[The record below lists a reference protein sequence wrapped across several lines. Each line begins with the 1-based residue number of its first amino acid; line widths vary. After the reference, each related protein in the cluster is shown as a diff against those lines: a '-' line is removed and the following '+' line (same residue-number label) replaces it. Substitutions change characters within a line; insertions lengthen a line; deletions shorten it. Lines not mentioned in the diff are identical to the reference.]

1 MRKIV
6 ILGGGYGGQAIIQ
19 GLLDHHLPDDIE
31 IVLVDRMPFQGLKTE
46 YYALAAGTAADI
58 ELRVS
63 FPKHPQLKIQYGDI
77 SSIDLVGKTI
87 HIEQTE
93 DIAYDSLIIA
103 LGSTDRYHGIQGA
116 EQFTNSIQS
125 FSNTRKTF
133 QKLNDVSPY
142 GHVNIVGGGLSG
154 VELAAELRES
164 RPDLNISILDR
175 PSRILST
182 FPSKL
187 SIYVEHWFKVHH
199 VDIRSLISVARV
211 EEGALYNAS
220 ETILSD
226 VTIWTAGIQP
236 VQIVQDLQVA
246 KDAGG
251 RIILNA
257 YSQIAEHPEVYVIG
271 DCASLPF
278 APSAQAA
285 GAQAEQ
291 VAEVIHALWRD
302 QIPKL
307 GPIHLKGTLGA
318 LGKKAGFGLMGK
330 SSVMGRVPRILK
342 SGVLWMSKRH
352 FG

>member
-1 MRKIV
+1 MRKLV

-19 GLLDHHLPDDIE
+19 GLINHHLPDDVEVIL
-31 IVLVDRMPFQGLKTE
+31 IDRMPFQGLKTE

-58 ELRVS
+58 DLRVS
-63 FPKHPQLKIQYGDI
+63 FPKHPQLSIQYGEVT
-77 SSIDLVGKTI
+77 SIDLDSKTV
-87 HIEQTE
+87 HIAHAE
-93 DIAYDSLIIA
+93 DISYEYLVIA
-103 LGSTDRYHGIQGA
+103 LGCTDSYHGIEGA
-116 EQFTNSIQS
+116 EQYTNSIQS
-125 FSNTRKTF
+125 FSNTRKTY
-133 QKLNDVSPY
+133 QQLNDLSPY

-199 VDIRSLISVARV
+199 VDIRSLISVERV
-211 EEGALYNAS
+211 EDGSIHNGS
-220 ETILSD
+220 EIIHSD

-246 KDAGG
+246 KDRGG
-251 RIILNA
+251 RIILNS

-291 VAEVIHALWRD
+291 VAEVIHSLWRD
-302 QIPKL
+302 ETPKL
-307 GPIHLKGTLGA
+307 QPIRLKGTLGA